1 MNIWHI
7 VFALLMGFSLAAT
20 CGLRAFLPLL
30 IIGIGAKAGLI
41 TLTQSFDW
49 MQSWPALICFGSAT
63 VIEIVGDKFPAV
75 DHFLDT
81 IGIVVRPVAGA
92 LAATSLIQGLDPL
105 TTLVIGIIMGS
116 AIAGV
121 THTIKASAR
130 LASTALTAGITNPLL
145 SVLEDIAVFFTG
157 ALSLWLPWIAAIVII
172 VTLIIAGR
180 LIIRRKK
187 SKDREV

>member
-30 IIGIGAKAGLI
+30 IISIGAKAGII
-41 TLTQSFDW
+41 TLSQSFDW

-63 VIEIVGDKFPAV
+63 LIEIVGDKFPVV
-75 DHFLDT
+75 DHFLDS
-81 IGIVVRPVAGA
+81 IGIVIRPVAGA

-121 THTIKASAR
+121 THTIKASTR
-130 LASTALTAGITNPLL
+130 LASTAFTAGIANPLL
-145 SVLEDIAVFFTG
+145 SLLEDVATFFTG
-157 ALSLWLPWIAAIVII
+157 ALSLVLPWITAIAVVVALI
-172 VTLIIAGR
+172 VAGR
-180 LIIRRKK
+180 IAFRRIK
-187 SKDREV
+187 SKAHGA